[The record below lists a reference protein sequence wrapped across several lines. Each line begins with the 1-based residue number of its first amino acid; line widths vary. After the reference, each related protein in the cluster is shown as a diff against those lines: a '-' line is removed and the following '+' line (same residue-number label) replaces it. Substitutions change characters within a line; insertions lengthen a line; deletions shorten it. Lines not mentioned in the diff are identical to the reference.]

1 MHGAT
6 IRITVQKFQIFLKSD
21 ENKPYFTDTFFNTS
35 HSVILKMTNVSGK
48 ICTENENTCF
58 VLCKYFFKISFENF
72 IVYEIMLN
80 NMAVWGGGGRPQM
93 TTRRMSIACWIPKA
107 TNTHSQYVILI
118 AIPLQ

>member
-80 NMAVWGGGGRPQM
+80 NMAVWGGGGGSPQRKH
-93 TTRRMSIACWIPKA
+93 RRMGFPCGIPKA
-107 TNTHSQYVILI
+107 KKTHPQN
-118 AIPLQ
+118 